1 MVSRVAEGRTPCALA
16 RGVSDDNPI
25 NVEGFSQWIVELD
38 GFLLSF
44 PLLSNLELAL
54 QSLIQIIDN
63 VLNMF
68 DAH

>member
-1 MVSRVAEGRTPCALA
+1 MLH
-16 RGVSDDNPI
+16 DNPI
-25 NVEGFSQWIVELD
+25 NVEGLSQWIVELD

-68 DAH
+68 DAY